1 MSERTIRLSSAA
13 LAALGAAIAGYLLY
27 VRYTGG
33 ALACATGGC
42 ETVQHSR
49 YAEVLGVPVAG
60 LGLAGFLGLLVAAL
74 ARGEWARLTQATL
87 AVSAFLFGAYLLYV
101 QVIVIDAICQWCIAS
116 DALTTAITALSL
128 LRLRLGAVSAPAPP
142 AKGRPYP
149 KRRPNGNRG
158 PNRTPRQRTRS
169 R

>member
-1 MSERTIRLSSAA
+1 MSERTIRLSTAA

-60 LGLAGFLGLLVAAL
+60 LGLAGFLGLLVALHRERCPHDGDHRAL
-74 ARGEWARLTQATL
+74 ASAAPARRGLRARPSRNGSALSEAPAEREPPAKSHAEAAN
-87 AVSAFLFGAYLLYV
+87 AVTVTGSRRPA
-101 QVIVIDAICQWCIAS
+101 D
-116 DALTTAITALSL
+116 ALSL
-128 LRLRLGAVSAPAPP
+128 PFSSRHNVPDLR
-142 AKGRPYP
+142 
-149 KRRPNGNRG
+149 
-158 PNRTPRQRTRS
+158 
-169 R
+169 